1 MRTGTVLEE
10 LAPPIRAA
18 MRELGIVEATP
29 PQAEAIPHIMAGANV
44 LLISPTGSGKT
55 EAALLP
61 VLHQLIQIPQRLGI
75 SVVYITPLRALNRD
89 LLKRLAQW
97 SRRLNFTVEVRHG
110 DTPQSERR
118 KQSLH
123 PPDLLVTTPETL
135 QAILPAGRLR
145 QSLQWVRWVI
155 VDEVHQLA
163 GDRRGVQLTV
173 GLERLRQITK
183 TDFQRIGLSA
193 TVGNPDEVGAFLAG
207 SSRKISV
214 IRVEPPKATEF
225 QVEMPKPILADDSL
239 AKKLYTSPEAAA
251 RLQRLSDL
259 VSAHVSSLIFVN
271 ARTTAEF
278 LGSRLNSL
286 RQDIGVHHGS
296 LPKEERMRV
305 EEAFKSG
312 ALKGLVCTSTLELG
326 IDIGSVD
333 SVLQYMSSRQVSAL
347 VQRVGRSGHALH
359 RTSEGTVIAVSAE
372 DALES
377 IACVEHARKKRLE
390 PIMVH
395 DGALDV
401 LAHQTCGIL
410 LDSESP
416 VTIARLLDLVKAA
429 NPYRNLGEDGLLKI
443 LRFLEKL
450 QILRIEGESLHRTRR
465 TRQYYFE
472 NLSMIPD
479 ERCYPVIDLATGQKV
494 GILGEEFVVLRGHKG
509 THFIVKGRVW
519 NIEEHSQD
527 GFIYVTPIEDPTA
540 AIPGW
545 DGEILPLPY
554 ELAQETARIRGL
566 VSAQL
571 AEGSKSSTVKS
582 LREKHPIDGYGA
594 EKIVEEIDLQRSLG
608 APVPDEKTILV
619 EGFDRF
625 LILHMPFGDRVNHT
639 FSELFEELMMREG
652 IVRFWWSDGYRILYE
667 LNINTQDLNLDQL
680 AEKLFKLKEEIYE
693 GAFNS
698 VLHRHFPW
706 GLYLK
711 RVAERFGALRR
722 GLFLYADAMK
732 ELVLRFRLTPIYE
745 ETLREAKMLHIDM
758 DRAWQILRD
767 VGSGE
772 IRLVTLK
779 TRDKP
784 SPLAYHLLY
793 RHVDVPELI
802 APENVTA
809 DNAERMKL
817 SLANESVNL
826 LCFEC
831 HHLHEMLRVG
841 ELQEQTK
848 CVKCGSGLLGVVF
861 YSAGYI
867 QSLLVRRGDSE
878 KLTKEEAESLSRT
891 RRSADLVLSYGKRA
905 VIAQSVY
912 GIGPQTAAR
921 ILAKMHDSDEEFYRD
936 LLDSKLKFIQTR
948 RFWDVAARN

>member
-1 MRTGTVLEE
+1 MEIGAILEQ
-10 LAPPIRAA
+10 LAPPVRVA
-18 MRELGIVEATP
+18 MQELGIKEPTP
-29 PQAEAIPHIMAGANV
+29 PQLEAIPHILAGENV
-44 LLISPTGSGKT
+44 LLIAPTGSGKT

-61 VLHQLIQIPQRLGI
+61 VLHQLIQIPQRIGI

-89 LLKRLAQW
+89 LLKRLTLW
-97 SRRLNFTVEVRHG
+97 SQRLNFSVEVRHG

-135 QAILPAGRLR
+135 QAILPGGRLR
-145 QSLQWVRWVI
+145 QSLQWVRWII

-173 GLERLRQITK
+173 GLERLRQVTK
-183 TDFQRIGLSA
+183 IDFQRIGLSA
-193 TVGNPDEVGAFLAG
+193 TVGNPEEVGAFLAG
-207 SSRKISV
+207 STRKISV
-214 IRVEPPKATEF
+214 LRVEPPKASEF
-225 QVEMPKPILADDSL
+225 HVEMPKPTLEDDSF
-239 AKKLYTSPEAAA
+239 ARKLYTSSEAAA
-251 RLQRLSDL
+251 RLRRISDL
-259 VSAHVSSLIFVN
+259 VSMHVSSLIFVN

-278 LGSRLNSL
+278 LCSRLNSL

-305 EEAFKSG
+305 EEAFKAG
-312 ALKGLVCTSTLELG
+312 ELKGLVCTSTLELG

-333 SVLQYMSSRQVSAL
+333 SVIQYMSPRQVSAL

-359 RTSEGTVIAVSAE
+359 RTSEGTLIAVSAE

-377 IACVEHARKKRLE
+377 MACVEQARRKRLE
-390 PIMVH
+390 PVVVH
-395 DGALDV
+395 NGALDV
-401 LAHQTCGIL
+401 LAHQICGIL
-410 LDSESP
+410 LDSEGAVP
-416 VTIARLLDLVKAA
+416 IARLLSIVRAADPYKDLT
-429 NPYRNLGEDGLLKI
+429 EETLLKVSG
-443 LRFLEKL
+443 FLEKL
-450 QILRIEGESLHRTRR
+450 QILRNEDEAFHRTRR

-479 ERCYPVIDLATGQKV
+479 ERRYPVIDLTTSQKV
-494 GILGEEFVVLRGHKG
+494 GILGEEFVVLRAHKG
-509 THFIVKGRVW
+509 VNFIVKGRVW
-519 NIEEHSQD
+519 RIEEHSPD

-554 ELAQETARIRGL
+554 ELAQHTARLRGVVATQL
-566 VSAQL
+566 SEVSKNEA
-571 AEGSKSSTVKS
+571 AKS
-582 LREKHPIDGYGA
+582 LREMYPIDAYGA
-594 EKIVEEIDLQRSLG
+594 EKIVEEIQLQRSLG
-608 APVPDEKTILV
+608 APIPDERTILL

-625 LILHMPFGDRVNHT
+625 IILHMPFGDRVNHT
-639 FSELFEELMMREG
+639 LSELFEELMMREG

-667 LNINTQDLNLDQL
+667 LNINTQDLDLNQL
-680 AEKLFKLKEEIYE
+680 AEKLFKRKEEVYE

-706 GLYLK
+706 GVYLK

-722 GLFLYADAMK
+722 GLFLYSDAMK

-745 ETLREAKMLHIDM
+745 ETLREAKMLHIDL
-758 DRAWQILRD
+758 DRAWQILGD
-767 VGSGE
+767 VKAE
-772 IRLVTLK
+772 RIRLVTLK
-779 TRDKP
+779 TKEKP
-784 SPLAYHLLY
+784 SPLAYHILF

-802 APENVTA
+802 APENVSS
-809 DNAERMKL
+809 DNAQRMRL
-817 SLANESVNL
+817 ALANETVNL

-831 HHLHEMLRVG
+831 RQLDEMLRVG
-841 ELQEQTK
+841 ELQEQPK
-848 CVKCGSGLLGVVF
+848 CGRCGSGLLGVVF
-861 YSAGYI
+861 YSAGYV
-867 QSLLVRRGDSE
+867 QSILERRGKNE
-878 KLTKEEAESLSRT
+878 KLVKEESEALART

-936 LLDSKLKFIQTR
+936 LLDAKLKFIQTR

>member
-1 MRTGTVLEE
+1 MH
-10 LAPPIRAA
+10 
-18 MRELGIVEATP
+18 ELGIKEATP
-29 PQAEAIPHIMAGANV
+29 PQLEAIPRVLAGENV
-44 LLISPTGSGKT
+44 LLIAPTGSGKT

-61 VLHQLIQIPQRLGI
+61 VLHQLIQIPQRIGI
-75 SVVYITPLRALNRD
+75 SIIYITPLRALNRD
-89 LLKRLAQW
+89 MLKRLTQW
-97 SRRLNFTVEVRHG
+97 SQHLNFTVEVRHG
-110 DTPQSERR
+110 DTPQSKRR

-145 QSLQWVRWVI
+145 QSLQWVRWII

-163 GDRRGVQLTV
+163 GDRRGVQLTI

-193 TVGNPDEVGAFLAG
+193 TVGNPNEVGAFLAG
-207 SSRKISV
+207 SNRKISV
-214 IRVEPPKATEF
+214 VRVEPPKASEF
-225 QVEMPKPILADDSL
+225 HVEMPKPSLEDDTLAR
-239 AKKLYTSPEAAA
+239 KLYTSPEAAA
-251 RLQRLSDL
+251 RLSRISSL
-259 VSAHVSSLIFVN
+259 VSSRVSTLIFVN

-305 EEAFKSG
+305 EEAFKAG
-312 ALKGLVCTSTLELG
+312 ELKGLVCTSTLELG
-326 IDIGSVD
+326 IDIGLVD
-333 SVLQYMSSRQVSAL
+333 SVLQYMSPRQVSAL
-347 VQRVGRSGHALH
+347 LQRVGRSGHTLH
-359 RTSEGTVIAVSAE
+359 RTSEGTLIAVSAE
-372 DALES
+372 DVLES
-377 IACVEHARKKRLE
+377 VACVEQAKMKRLE
-390 PIMVH
+390 PVVVH
-395 DGALDV
+395 DGAMDV
-401 LAHQTCGIL
+401 LAHQIAGIL
-410 LDSESP
+410 MDSEGAVS
-416 VTIARLLDLVKAA
+416 IAKMISVIREA
-429 NPYRNLGEDGLLKI
+429 NPYRGITQDTLLKVTN
-443 LRFLEKL
+443 FLEKL
-450 QILRIEGESLHRTRR
+450 QLIRHDGETLYRTRR

-479 ERCYPVIDLATGQKV
+479 ERRYPVIDLATGQKV

-519 NIEEHSQD
+519 EIQEHSPD

-554 ELAQETARIRGL
+554 ELAQRTAHLRGEIAAL
-566 VSAQL
+566 L
-571 AEGSKSSTVKS
+571 AGDSKSSAARHLQETYP
-582 LREKHPIDGYGA
+582 LDAYGSH
-594 EKIVEEIDLQRSLG
+594 KIVEELELQRSLG
-608 APVPDEKTILV
+608 APIPDQRTILV

-667 LNINTQDLNLDQL
+667 LNINTQDLNLNQI
-680 AEKLFKLKEEIYE
+680 AEKLFKRPEEIYQ

-711 RVAERFGALRR
+711 HVAERFGALRR

-745 ETLREAKMLHIDM
+745 ETLREAKMLHIDL
-758 DRAWQILRD
+758 DRSWQILRD
-767 VGSGE
+767 VKAGN
-772 IRLVTLK
+772 IQLVTLK

-802 APENVTA
+802 APENVST
-809 DNAERMKL
+809 DNASRMRL
-817 SLANESVNL
+817 ALANETVNL

-831 HHLHEMLRVG
+831 HHLQEMLRVG
-841 ELQEQTK
+841 ELAEEPK

-861 YSAGYI
+861 YSAGYL
-867 QSLLVRRGDSE
+867 QSLLIRRGNSE
-878 KLTKEEAESLSRT
+878 KLIKEEAEALSRT

-921 ILAKMHDSDEEFYRD
+921 ILARMHDSDEDFYRD
-936 LLDSKLKFIQTR
+936 LLDAKLKFIQTR
-948 RFWDVAARN
+948 RFWDATARN